1 LRSERADFAIEF
13 IDIEKAA
20 GLSDIWWEGH
30 QLAFLGNT
38 GRFGIDVKARQIA
51 WSFTAALD
59 AVVDARLHPNTPHI
73 FVSINLDEAKEKIRY
88 AKAIVDAMDEPVRP
102 LLVRESQ
109 TEIEFENGSRLVSHP
124 CRPPRGKA
132 GARIY
137 LDEMA
142 HYREGLD
149 REIYRGA
156 LPATVRGEG
165 YIRIGSS
172 PMGASGLFWE
182 IASEALKPYPGYT
195 GHRRFIYWWL
205 VEALCKD
212 VETARQVAPEM
223 ATEER
228 VYAFGTPPLVEIFEN
243 MFLEDFQAEYEC
255 HVGSTQVCLANG
267 EKIPVS
273 NLAVGDEVLY
283 RSASETLPCRVIKKV
298 SMGIRDTLRVVTEA
312 GTELQATADHK
323 VVTSAG
329 KTELKDAEDLCYVWA
344 RIYSPSRQ
352 DALARVVGYNL
363 GDGHV
368 SRRGTGNY
376 QVSWFSNQK
385 SDMELLAHDL
395 AQSDIVTG
403 LPRVCKKG
411 DEGYVV
417 YVSAPKA
424 SRALVESGCIV
435 GAKKYQPLSVP
446 HWIMAGTPSVKREFM
461 AALWGAEGTTPIVRS
476 VARICNNP
484 VLSMWKERK
493 ADGEL
498 FFSQLGSILDEF
510 SIDHTTTIAEKAGG
524 IRYSL
529 YVSRPA
535 SNILRFFDLIGFRYA
550 EDKERV
556 CFYWRHYLGAYLYD
570 SEHRRRVIRRLH
582 QDGLSYSEIGK
593 RLGMCGANAHRLLQ
607 KPPTR
612 PRADFP
618 HFPEW
623 KKKRAG
629 DDCIFLKITER
640 YDGGAE
646 EVFNLSVDSPD
657 ESYLLADGLDNY
669 NCSWIDESVAWITW
683 ELIKTNQA
691 LHVRTYW
698 HAKSATEALDLI
710 PTIQKAIADGRI
722 EPALTGGIDVGR
734 KRNLTEFVVLGYG
747 ERYPVRLMVSLD
759 RVEYDEQEDC
769 FRALIARLPFTQVL
783 VDQNG
788 IGAQL
793 AENLERTGKAQ
804 GVDFTSATKELWAVE
819 SKIQFERGNVPLPL
833 ERDLAYQIH
842 SIKKTVTAAKNV
854 RYDTERNE
862 AHHADKLWALALAIW
877 AASGKA
883 ETRKRAWA
891 RAL

>member
-1 LRSERADFAIEF
+1 
-13 IDIEKAA
+13 
-20 GLSDIWWEGH
+20 
-30 QLAFLGNT
+30 LAFLDNT
-38 GRFGIDVKARQIA
+38 SRFGIDVKARQIA

-59 AVVDARLHPNTPHI
+59 AVAGALLCPNTPHI

-88 AKAIVDAMDEPVRP
+88 AKAIWRAVRGIKVP
-102 LLVRESQ
+102 TLVRESQ
-109 TEIEFENGSRLVSHP
+109 TELEFDNGSRLVSHP

-182 IASEALKPYPGYT
+182 IASEALKPYPGYKDN
-195 GHRRFIYWWL
+195 RRFIYWWL

-212 VETARQVAPEM
+212 VETARVVAPEM

-255 HVGSTQVCLANG
+255 
-267 EKIPVS
+267 
-273 NLAVGDEVLY
+273 
-283 RSASETLPCRVIKKV
+283 
-298 SMGIRDTLRVVTEA
+298 
-312 GTELQATADHK
+312 
-323 VVTSAG
+323 
-329 KTELKDAEDLCYVWA
+329 
-344 RIYSPSRQ
+344 
-352 DALARVVGYNL
+352 
-363 GDGHV
+363 
-368 SRRGTGNY
+368 
-376 QVSWFSNQK
+376 
-385 SDMELLAHDL
+385 
-395 AQSDIVTG
+395 
-403 LPRVCKKG
+403 
-411 DEGYVV
+411 
-417 YVSAPKA
+417 
-424 SRALVESGCIV
+424 
-435 GAKKYQPLSVP
+435 
-446 HWIMAGTPSVKREFM
+446 
-461 AALWGAEGTTPIVRS
+461 
-476 VARICNNP
+476 
-484 VLSMWKERK
+484 
-493 ADGEL
+493 
-498 FFSQLGSILDEF
+498 
-510 SIDHTTTIAEKAGG
+510 
-524 IRYSL
+524 
-529 YVSRPA
+529 
-535 SNILRFFDLIGFRYA
+535 
-550 EDKERV
+550 
-556 CFYWRHYLGAYLYD
+556 
-570 SEHRRRVIRRLH
+570 
-582 QDGLSYSEIGK
+582 
-593 RLGMCGANAHRLLQ
+593 
-607 KPPTR
+607 
-612 PRADFP
+612 
-618 HFPEW
+618 
-623 KKKRAG
+623 
-629 DDCIFLKITER
+629 
-640 YDGGAE
+640 
-646 EVFNLSVDSPD
+646 
-657 ESYLLADGLDNY
+657 
-669 NCSWIDESVAWITW
+669 SWIDESVAWITW
-683 ELIKTNQA
+683 ELIKQNQA
-691 LHVRTYW
+691 LHDGTYW
-698 HAKSATEALDLI
+698 HAKNTAEALDLI

-734 KRNLTEFVVLGYG
+734 KHNLTEFVVLGYG